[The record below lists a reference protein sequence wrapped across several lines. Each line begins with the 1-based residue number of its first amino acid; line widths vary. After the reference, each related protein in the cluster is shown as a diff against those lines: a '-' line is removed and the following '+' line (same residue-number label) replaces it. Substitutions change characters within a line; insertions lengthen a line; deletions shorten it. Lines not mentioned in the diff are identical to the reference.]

1 MLGVNFNTLHVLGP
15 YALKSEQVYIE
26 NVRLEEEYLG
36 KVQGQSYLDYKK
48 NVRRWI

>member
-26 NVRLEEEYLG
+26 NVRLEEEYKCRIGGG
-36 KVQGQSYLDYKK
+36 KEAY
-48 NVRRWI
+48 WHI